1 MENVIINRSQKTI
14 NWNQIYSLM
23 GLNAAIVISWIAYHN
38 YQPKVLELFNFQELA
53 LFLVV
58 AQAIILVVI
67 PPVAGLIGDYFIK
80 AKGNRLIV
88 FTVGISVTAMT
99 FMAVAFTLK
108 TADTINLIPFLP
120 YMIIV
125 WLISMNIFNSP
136 ANSMLELFAPAKEL
150 PIAMAMLT
158 MTTELLYAL
167 EPVVVW
173 FVDTIGPVL
182 TFVTGGVLIIVSG
195 YFFNKTTKN
204 ITLNREYEEVKSSRS
219 NIALVLIVALVL
231 GLATAILMNKF
242 PSLLASKLQIMNS
255 EVLGGAHYVSII
267 LAISALAAWPLSIW
281 ISKFGLVFS
290 ITLGTVSTFIFI
302 GAVYLVSEPV
312 STIICCLFLAISYS
326 ILSVSAFPFA
336 LSNLSKKNVT
346 FGAGLF
352 FGFLELADGLM
363 NIWGAL

>member
-1 MENVIINRSQKTI
+1 
-14 NWNQIYSLM
+14 
-23 GLNAAIVISWIAYHN
+23 
-38 YQPKVLELFNFQELA
+38 
-53 LFLVV
+53 
-58 AQAIILVVI
+58 
-67 PPVAGLIGDYFIK
+67 
-80 AKGNRLIV
+80 
-88 FTVGISVTAMT
+88 
-99 FMAVAFTLK
+99 
-108 TADTINLIPFLP
+108 
-120 YMIIV
+120 
-125 WLISMNIFNSP
+125 
-136 ANSMLELFAPAKEL
+136 
-150 PIAMAMLT
+150 
-158 MTTELLYAL
+158 
-167 EPVVVW
+167 
-173 FVDTIGPVL
+173 
-182 TFVTGGVLIIVSG
+182 
-195 YFFNKTTKN
+195 
-204 ITLNREYEEVKSSRS
+204 
-219 NIALVLIVALVL
+219 
-231 GLATAILMNKF
+231 
-242 PSLLASKLQIMNS
+242 MNS